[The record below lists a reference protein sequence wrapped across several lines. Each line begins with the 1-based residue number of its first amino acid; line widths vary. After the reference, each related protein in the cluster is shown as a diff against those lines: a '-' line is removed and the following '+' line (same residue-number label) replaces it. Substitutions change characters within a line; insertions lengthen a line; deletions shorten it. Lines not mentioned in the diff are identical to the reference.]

1 MYGRF
6 GICRGFIAERIGL
19 MSSNGNESV
28 LLIIGNGFD
37 LQCGLKSE
45 YKDFFKWLR
54 PKNTENDKRVYNNVW
69 ATHFLDNFL
78 NKSTGVDGWIDI
90 ENILKNTLLVG
101 RRIYY
106 EDQSHYGSLV
116 EAWRGDA
123 FYHLENGR
131 KPRVNSNESRR
142 IARHVRLNG
151 DESFRKHH
159 NYLYW
164 FLDRLI
170 DFESFFVDY
179 LSEQFE
185 NNPHYISNVFKL
197 IKLIVG
203 GEDFSVINFN
213 YTNPFGPAY
222 LSSAS
227 QELKDSFKSTTN
239 VHGTL
244 SDNNIIF
251 GIDATNENELP
262 PEARIFTKTHRKML
276 LKSPNSALPTN
287 ITKIKFY
294 GHSLGEADYSY
305 FQSIFDNYNLYGDDY
320 DTLNYYSNNKQVIL
334 QFYFTVLD
342 IKNRKSEQRSAVDR
356 VYKLITGYGATL
368 DNKDK
373 GKNLLHKLLLEGRV
387 QIKFLPKL

>member
-1 MYGRF
+1 MRVGVAGTYGRF
-6 GICRGFIAERIGL
+6 GICRGFVTERVDL

-37 LQCGLKSE
+37 LQCGLKSR
-45 YKDFFKWLR
+45 YGDFFEWLK

-69 ATHFLDNFL
+69 ANYFLDSVL
-78 NKSTGVDGWIDI
+78 NKSTRVDGWKGI
-90 ENILKNTLLVG
+90 EDSLKDTLLRKSKSSNSSSVVEEWRKKVINHIEIQNDPKRACDSSSNKKDKSSLSI
-101 RRIYY
+101 RRYI
-106 EDQSHYGSLV
+106 
-116 EAWRGDA
+116 R
-123 FYHLENGR
+123 ENG
-131 KPRVNSNESRR
+131 EE
-142 IARHVRLNG
+142 
-151 DESFRKHH
+151 ESFI
-159 NYLYW
+159 NSSNDLYW

-170 DFESFFVDY
+170 DFESLFAEY
-179 LSEQFE
+179 LKEQMD
-185 NNPHYISNVFKL
+185 NNRSYQSNVSKL

-213 YTNPFGPAY
+213 YTNPFDSTP
-222 LSSAS
+222 LSP
-227 QELKDSFKSTTN
+227 TN

-251 GIDATNENELP
+251 GIDATNGSGLP

-276 LKSPNSALPTN
+276 LNSPNSTLPTN

-320 DTLNYYSNNKQVIL
+320 NTLKRNSNNKKVVL

-342 IKNRKSEQRSAVDR
+342 KENRQSEERSAVEKVD
-356 VYKLITGYGATL
+356 KLITSYGNTL